1 MTTGKLDMKKWQKD
15 NGETRWYVN
24 NWQDIIGLEVETY
37 KTGNPR
43 EVYLMGGLMSNTA
56 YRRIRN
62 TKVWIDEDEGIHI
75 DYCDDGTIRKLIKEE
90 VAKAMEE

>member
-37 KTGNPR
+37 KTGRPYQVFLQG
-43 EVYLMGGLMSNTA
+43 EKMSNNK
-56 YRRIRN
+56 YYDIRF

-75 DYCDDGTIRKLIKEE
+75 DYCDNGSIRKLIKEE